1 MRNIIIKYLSG
12 QPIDVNEAVSI
23 LNDYMDKTN
32 NKRPELISM
41 MLNNM
46 NPFGQGM
53 LEHAIQV
60 SVRYL
65 STVYNINTL
74 TNKDGQKI
82 MVF

>member
-1 MRNIIIKYLSG
+1 MRNIIIKYLNG
-12 QPIDVNEAVSI
+12 QAIDVNEAVSI

-46 NPFGQGM
+46 NPFGLGM
-53 LEHAIQV
+53 LEYALQI
-60 SVRYL
+60 SVKYL

-74 TNKDGQKI
+74 TNKDNQKI

>member
-1 MRNIIIKYLSG
+1 MRNIIIKYLNG
-12 QPIDVNEAVSI
+12 QAIDVNEAVSI

-32 NKRPELISM
+32 NKRHELISM

-53 LEHAIQV
+53 LEYALQI
-60 SVRYL
+60 SVKYL

-74 TNKDGQKI
+74 TNKDNQKI